1 MLLSEIIYNIKN
13 LRAGGLQSVGEDLSD
28 AQLAFIINYYRAK
41 LIKQDVDRGRTSRS
55 QDIQSLGLVTVEKS
69 NDDCCDLNVCTL
81 RTVLQVP
88 TFLEFNDT
96 SLITF
101 VGTVDGDAF
110 QFSKANRIS
119 WDKFAKYTGKKP
131 KWFILNGYIYI
142 VNPPSTLMKYITIRG
157 VFENPQNVNKFSTCD
172 CEGNNQTCNVGYDFE
187 YPLSMDRVDLIVK
200 LVAETEFR
208 ILQTIVQD
216 DLNDGQSKNIR

>member
-28 AQLAFIINYYRAK
+28 AQYAFIINYYRAK
-41 LIKQDVDRGRTSRS
+41 LIKQDIDRGRVSRS

-69 NDDCCDLNVCTL
+69 TDDCCDINVCTL
-81 RTVLQVP
+81 RTILQVP

-101 VGTVDGDAF
+101 VGTVDGESF
-110 QFSKANRIS
+110 QYSKSNRIT
-119 WDKFAKYTGKKP
+119 WDQYAKYTGKKP
-131 KWFILNGYIYI
+131 KWFILNNYIYI
-142 VNPPSTLMKYITIRG
+142 VNPPTALIKYITIRG
-157 VFENPQNVNKFSTCD
+157 VFENPLNANKFKTCD
-172 CEGNNQTCNVGYDFE
+172 CDNGETCNTGYDFE
-187 YPLSMDRVDLIVK
+187 YPISMDRVDLIVK
-200 LVAETEFR
+200 LIVETELR
-208 ILQTIVQD
+208 ILQSIIQD